1 MMTGMNHKSRE
12 TMKTQTPVKKK
23 VKIPDLESSST
34 AIKKEKESQERREL
48 ERKETNGQEINEE
61 KKGNSQ

>member
-48 ERKETNGQEINEE
+48 ERKEIETPSKREE
-61 KKGNSQ
+61 NK

>member
-34 AIKKEKESQERREL
+34 AIKKEKE
-48 ERKETNGQEINEE
+48 INLTEE
-61 KKGNSQ
+61 